1 MSARLIRRFSEIV
14 ALVENGELEQGC
26 NEAVTQIF
34 ERLQDASEGAKASI
48 TLKIDFQLKNGIVE
62 FGSEEPAVKL
72 PKRKYRKAI
81 GWIHE
86 GALSLQHPKQI
97 DMFGPRE
104 VPSNSTPVQ
113 AG

>member
-1 MSARLIRRFSEIV
+1 MSARLIRRFAEIV

-26 NEAVTQIF
+26 NEAVTKIF
-34 ERLQDASEGAKASI
+34 EALEGASEGAKASL
-48 TLKIDFQLKNGIVE
+48 TLKLDFVLKNGIVE
-62 FGSEEPAVKL
+62 FGSEEPAVKV

-104 VPSNSTPVQ
+104 VPTATAPVQ